1 MNRGAHIICTV
12 LFIALLTPGAQA
24 QEVNAQETTTQET
37 ETNVQDSELREA
49 MRRWLREQNEL
60 TTPDFRIPQ
69 QPSLTFPPLQQRP
82 QQEML
87 RVLPTAHFPNYLI
100 QAPTTDCWYE
110 WYEEL
115 LLSNMRRSLDM
126 NFYVAPTIDRP
137 IIDPVLDIIG
147 HIIAPVRGDFLRGE
161 VFIFG
166 REFAVG
172 REARLRKLS
181 RERTRRALPE
191 ERLPTRFD
199 IRCMNEINDRVNQ
212 FRRAIKEEKEKEDW
226 KLEDFDN

>member
-100 QAPTTDCWYE
+100 QAPITDCWYE
-110 WYEEL
+110 WYKEL
-115 LLSNMRRSLDM
+115 LLSNMRRSLASM
-126 NFYVAPTIDRP
+126 NFDVHLAIDEKIYLFLKKHTINAIRRLP
-137 IIDPVLDIIG
+137 FVP
-147 HIIAPVRGDFLRGE
+147 RYSFFNGDFSIIRAIE
-161 VFIFG
+161 
-166 REFAVG
+166 R
-172 REARLRKLS
+172 RRLRINAAQVDRLGI
-181 RERTRRALPE
+181 A
-191 ERLPTRFD
+191 RLPTRLD
-199 IRCMNEINDRVNQ
+199 IIEMDEINDRVNQ
-212 FRRAIKEEKEKEDW
+212 LLRAIKEEKENW
-226 KLEDFDN
+226 ALEIFDD